1 MMRGFILMG
10 IVFCKGLI
18 MTIALIMMISV
29 SRAACGFGSDMLLN
43 AKAISGRA
51 LMMVRGQSDG
61 GKKLTGRD
69 G

>member
-1 MMRGFILMG
+1 
-10 IVFCKGLI
+10 

-51 LMMVRGQSDG
+51 LMMVWGQSDG